1 MRGVGQ
7 GSGKRT
13 NGIIT
18 VPPTHTK
25 THTRTRSLRIRRS
38 KRRLNI
44 VYDMRYATPK
54 KKQQQATK
62 RTSWFGLSCTE
73 SVNASV
79 QFVRSS
85 IAVAGSAART
95 CLIHLR
101 VVGSGRVAS
110 TELGYWVKTAQQQQ
124 QINKNYESTANAILQ
139 TQHDETDADLTWHM
153 A

>member
-1 MRGVGQ
+1 MESLLCHPHTQ
-7 GSGKRT
+7 KH
-13 NGIIT
+13 IHAHAQ
-18 VPPTHTK
+18 THCGFGAVSDAWISFT
-25 THTRTRSLRIRRS
+25 IC
-38 KRRLNI
+38 
-44 VYDMRYATPK
+44 DMQPQK
-54 KKQQQATK
+54 KKQQQQATK

-95 CLIHLR
+95 CLVHLR